1 MEILFEKNKPDEI
14 QLSDKEI
21 FTRIWRS
28 PRLVFKF
35 INENNYTK
43 FSTILL
49 ILGGITGALNSASTR
64 NMGDIMPLWSVLIVC
79 LIGGGVFGW
88 LYFYIY
94 ASLLSWTG
102 KWLKGTGNTKSL
114 FKMIS
119 YALIPS
125 LLVFFTFILR
135 IALIGNEEFQRNMDV
150 LDNEFLITALFS
162 ISLFVEIVTGIWT
175 LAILVIGISEVQKL
189 SIGKSIVNLILPGV
203 LLIIVCIPIAAVA
216 YLVGDFLK

>member
-1 MEILFEKNKPDEI
+1 MEVIFEKNNPEQI

-21 FTRIWRS
+21 FTKIWMS
-28 PRLVFKF
+28 PRQVFKF
-35 INENNYTK
+35 INQNGYTK

-94 ASLLSWTG
+94 AVLLSWTG
-102 KWLKGTGNTKSL
+102 KWMKGVGTTKSL
-114 FKMIS
+114 FRMIS

-125 LLVFFTFILR
+125 LLVLFTFILR
-135 IALIGNEEFQRNMDV
+135 IVLIGNEEFQRNVDV
-150 LDNEFLITALFS
+150 FDSGFLITALFS
-162 ISLFVEIVTGIWT
+162 FSLFVEIVTGVWT
-175 LAILVIGISEVQKL
+175 LVILVIGISEVQKL
-189 SIGKSIVNLILPGV
+189 SIGKSIVNLILPMV
-203 LLIIVCIPIAAVA
+203 LLIMVFIPVAAIA
-216 YLVGDFLK
+216 YLLGDFMK

>member
-1 MEILFEKNKPDEI
+1 MEVIFEKNNPEQI

-21 FTRIWRS
+21 FTKIWMS

-35 INENNYTK
+35 INQNGYTK

-94 ASLLSWTG
+94 AALLSWTG

-114 FKMIS
+114 FRMIS

-125 LLVFFTFILR
+125 LLVLFTFILR
-135 IALIGNEEFQRNMDV
+135 IALIGNAEFQRNMDV
-150 LDNEFLITALFS
+150 LDNEFLITSLFS
-162 ISLFVEIVTGIWT
+162 FSLFVEIVTGIWT

-189 SIGKSIVNLILPGV
+189 SIGKSIVNLIFHGV
-203 LLIIVCIPIAAVA
+203 LLIIVCIPVAAIA

>member
-1 MEILFEKNKPDEI
+1 MEVTFEESKPDGI
-14 QLSDKEI
+14 RLSDKEI
-21 FTRIWRS
+21 FTKIWMS
-28 PRLVFKF
+28 PRQVFKF
-35 INENNYTK
+35 INQNGYTK

-94 ASLLSWTG
+94 AALLSWTG

-114 FKMIS
+114 FRMIS

-125 LLVFFTFILR
+125 LLVLFTFILR
-135 IALIGNEEFQRNMDV
+135 IALIGNAEFQRNMDV
-150 LDNEFLITALFS
+150 LDNEFLITSLFS
-162 ISLFVEIVTGIWT
+162 FSLFVEIVTGVWT

-203 LLIIVCIPIAAVA
+203 LLIIVCIPVAAIA

>member
-1 MEILFEKNKPDEI
+1 MEVIFEKNNPEQI

-21 FTRIWRS
+21 FTKIWMS

-35 INENNYTK
+35 INQNGYTK

-49 ILGGITGALNSASTR
+49 IFGGITGALNSASTR

-94 ASLLSWTG
+94 AALLSWTG

-114 FKMIS
+114 FRMIS

-125 LLVFFTFILR
+125 LLVLFTFILR
-135 IALIGNEEFQRNMDV
+135 IALIGNAEFQRNMDV

-175 LAILVIGISEVQKL
+175 LAILVIVISEVQKL

>member
-1 MEILFEKNKPDEI
+1 MEVIFEKNNPEQI

-21 FTRIWRS
+21 FTKIWMS
-28 PRLVFKF
+28 PRQVFKF
-35 INENNYTK
+35 INQNGYTK

-49 ILGGITGALNSASTR
+49 IFGGITGALNSASTR

-94 ASLLSWTG
+94 AALLSWTG
-102 KWLKGTGNTKSL
+102 KWLKGAGTTKSL
-114 FKMIS
+114 FRMIS

-125 LLVFFTFILR
+125 LLVLFTFMLR
-135 IALIGNEEFQRNMDV
+135 IALIGNAEFQRNVDV

-203 LLIIVCIPIAAVA
+203 LLIIVCIPVAAIA

>member
-1 MEILFEKNKPDEI
+1 MEVIFEKNNPEQI

-21 FTRIWRS
+21 FTKIWMS

-35 INENNYTK
+35 INQNGYTK

-49 ILGGITGALNSASTR
+49 IFGGITGALNSASTR

-94 ASLLSWTG
+94 AALLSWTG
-102 KWLKGTGNTKSL
+102 KWLKGTGTTKSL
-114 FKMIS
+114 FRMIS

-125 LLVFFTFILR
+125 LLVLFTFMLR
-135 IALIGNEEFQRNMDV
+135 IALIGNAEFQRNVDV
-150 LDNEFLITALFS
+150 LDNEFLITSLFS
-162 ISLFVEIVTGIWT
+162 FSLFVEIVTGIWT

-203 LLIIVCIPIAAVA
+203 LLIIVCIPVAAIA

>member
-1 MEILFEKNKPDEI
+1 MEVIFEKNNPEQI

-21 FTRIWRS
+21 FTKIWMS

-35 INENNYTK
+35 INQNGYTK

-79 LIGGGVFGW
+79 MLGGGFFGW

-94 ASLLSWTG
+94 AALLSWTG

-114 FKMIS
+114 FRMIS

-125 LLVFFTFILR
+125 LLVLFTFILR
-135 IALIGNEEFQRNMDV
+135 IALIGNAEFQRNMDV
-150 LDNEFLITALFS
+150 LDNEFLITSLFS
-162 ISLFVEIVTGIWT
+162 FSLFVEIVTGVWT

-203 LLIIVCIPIAAVA
+203 LLIIVCIPVAAIA

>member
-1 MEILFEKNKPDEI
+1 MEVTFEESKPDGI
-14 QLSDKEI
+14 RLSDKEI
-21 FTRIWRS
+21 FTKIWMS
-28 PRLVFKF
+28 PRQVFKF
-35 INENNYTK
+35 INQNGYTK

-49 ILGGITGALNSASTR
+49 IFGGITGALNSASTR

-94 ASLLSWTG
+94 AALLSWTG

-114 FKMIS
+114 FRMIS

-125 LLVFFTFILR
+125 LLVLFTFILR
-135 IALIGNEEFQRNMDV
+135 IALIGNAEFQRNMDV
-150 LDNEFLITALFS
+150 LDNEFLITSLFS
-162 ISLFVEIVTGIWT
+162 FSLFVEIVTGIWS

-203 LLIIVCIPIAAVA
+203 LLIIVCIPVAAIA

>member
-1 MEILFEKNKPDEI
+1 MEVIFEESKPGGI

-21 FTRIWRS
+21 FTKIWMS
-28 PRLVFKF
+28 PRQVFKF
-35 INENNYTK
+35 INQNGYTK

-94 ASLLSWTG
+94 AVLLSWTG
-102 KWLKGTGNTKSL
+102 KWMKGTGTTKSL
-114 FKMIS
+114 FRMIS

-125 LLVFFTFILR
+125 LLVLFTFILR
-135 IALIGNEEFQRNMDV
+135 IALIGNAEFQRNVDV
-150 LDNEFLITALFS
+150 LDNEFLITIS
-162 ISLFVEIVTGIWT
+162 IDQRNVSNF
-175 LAILVIGISEVQKL
+175 
-189 SIGKSIVNLILPGV
+189 
-203 LLIIVCIPIAAVA
+203 
-216 YLVGDFLK
+216 